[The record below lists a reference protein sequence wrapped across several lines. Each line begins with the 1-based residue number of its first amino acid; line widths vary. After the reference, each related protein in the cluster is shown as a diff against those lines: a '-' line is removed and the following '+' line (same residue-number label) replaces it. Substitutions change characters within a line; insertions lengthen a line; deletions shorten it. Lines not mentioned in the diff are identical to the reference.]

1 MAAFF
6 DTIFKPDFVFA
17 ILRISSPI
25 LFAALASVIA
35 EKAGVVNIGLE
46 GMMMISALFGTLIS
60 FWTQSWLIGVLGAI
74 VIGVMLGAMM
84 GFFALRMR
92 TNIILVGIA
101 INMLGAGGT
110 VFLLYMFT
118 GMRGNTSSLSSPN
131 ILIPTIDIPLLK
143 DIPVV
148 GQMFSGHALLTYI
161 AFLLVFIVWFML
173 YKTSLGLNI
182 RAVGENGNAA
192 RSVGISVT
200 RIRYVALML
209 SGALAGLGGAYMSMY
224 YSQSWNNGIVAGR
237 GFIALAAQA
246 MGRGEPVGTM
256 FSSLL
261 FGLAQALETR
271 VSGLQN
277 VSSYLVA
284 SIPYVVTILGL
295 VLYMISARRKV
306 RRMHQRLK
314 REQMET
320 IKESD
325 MHGGSHDR

>member
-6 DTIFKPDFVFA
+6 DTIFKPDFFFA
-17 ILRISSPI
+17 ILRITSPI

-46 GMMMISALFGTLIS
+46 GMMMIAALFGTLIS
-60 FWTQSWLIGVLGAI
+60 FWSQSWLIGVLGA
-74 VIGVMLGAMM
+74 VLIGIILGAMM
-84 GFFALRMR
+84 GFFALKMK

-101 INMLGAGGT
+101 LNMLGSGGT

-131 ILIPTIDIPLLK
+131 ILIPTIDIPLIK
-143 DIPVV
+143 EIPVI
-148 GQMFSGHALLTYI
+148 GEILSGHALLTYV
-161 AFLLVFIVWFML
+161 AFILVFVVWFLL

-192 RSVGISVT
+192 RSVGISV
-200 RIRYVALML
+200 IKVRYVALML

-261 FGLAQALETR
+261 FGLAQAVETR

-306 RRMHQRLK
+306 KRMHQRMK
-314 REQMET
+314 REQMES
-320 IKESD
+320 IKD
-325 MHGGSHDR
+325 QTTHGGSHDR